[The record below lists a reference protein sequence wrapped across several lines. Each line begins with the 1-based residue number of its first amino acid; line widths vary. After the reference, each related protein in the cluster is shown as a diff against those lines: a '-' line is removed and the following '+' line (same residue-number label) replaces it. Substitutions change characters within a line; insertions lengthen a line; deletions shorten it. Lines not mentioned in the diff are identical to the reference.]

1 MNNLQSIQNLEFKK
15 NFDYSFELKC
25 YSLSFVGKNDFSKGD
40 KIILPPSILE
50 NLSSFE
56 VQWPLMFE
64 IENKNIHRKTHCGV
78 LEFIADEGC
87 AYLPH
92 WMMHNISVLEGEKIL
107 FRYVFLEK
115 GNYVKIQ
122 PQTSDFLEISNTK
135 AILESK
141 LRNFTCLTKS
151 DSIAIEFNEKIYWLN
166 IIEVK
171 PGNAISIV
179 ETDINLDFILPT
191 VFKNSNSFTQNKE
204 TIFSSN
210 QKKNSLKPTKK
221 LNFEDSST
229 ENI

>member
-1 MNNLQSIQNLEFKK
+1 MNNFSSIHNIEFKK

-25 YSLSFVGKNDFSKGD
+25 YSLSFVGKNDFGKGD
-40 KIILPPSILE
+40 KIILPPSVLE
-50 NLSSFE
+50 NLSSLE

-64 IENKNIHRKTHCGV
+64 IENRNFHRKTHCGV

-87 AYLPH
+87 AYLPN
-92 WMMHNISVLEGEKIL
+92 WMMHNISVLEGGKIF

-115 GNYVKIQ
+115 GSYVKIQ
-122 PQTSDFLEISNTK
+122 PQTNDFLEISNTK

-151 DSIAIEFNEKIYWLN
+151 DSIAIEFNSKIYWLN

-191 VFKNSNSFTQNKE
+191 VFKNSNSLTPNKGSVFT
-204 TIFSSN
+204 SN
-210 QKKNSLKPTKK
+210 QKKTYLKHSKK
-221 LNFEDSST
+221 LELDDSSS
-229 ENI
+229 ENF